1 MIYLKSGRLYFLLSL
16 LVAVFVI
23 SSCKKEYVK
32 YPYNDIERF
41 TVKDANGAEIK
52 ASIEGSDII
61 VYYPPFQVVPDF
73 ISPTI
78 AVSDRAVVEPAS
90 GAQVAFKAGV
100 TFKVKA
106 QDGSVKT
113 YTLKPAINQPSPVF
127 EVSDSRLG
135 DIIGL
140 SGEYMIPDTSRSKLY
155 IIDKNNKEIQL
166 PGSSF
171 TEFTASHLVANL
183 PTSIDTG
190 SYRVKLKTG
199 SLIQIKGPIHLG
211 PPALVIG
218 IPETV
223 NTVKRGGTLT
233 ITSDDGSLKYYKQV
247 FIKATISIDIF
258 TEKPVTIISITDKEI
273 KLQIPTDFPLIKIE
287 SIYLYDKND
296 SIYGTIDR
304 SGNGIQVTE

>member
-1 MIYLKSGRLYFLLSL
+1 MIYFKSGRLYFLLSL

-41 TVKDANGAEIK
+41 TIKDASGTEIK

-61 VYYPPFQVVPDF
+61 VYYPPFMAVPDF
-73 ISPTI
+73 INPQIT
-78 AVSDRAVVEPAS
+78 VSDGAVIEPAS
-90 GAQVAFKAGV
+90 GAQVAFTTGV

-113 YTLKPAINQPSPVF
+113 YTLKPAINQPDPVF
-127 EVSDSRLG
+127 EVGDSRLG
-135 DIIGL
+135 DVIGL
-140 SGEYMIPDTSRSKLY
+140 TGEYIIPDTTRTKLS
-155 IIDKNNKEIQL
+155 IIDKNNKETLL

-183 PTSIDTG
+183 PISIDTG
-190 SYRVKLKTG
+190 AYRVKLKTG
-199 SLIQIKGPIHLG
+199 SLILIKGPIHLG
-211 PPALVIG
+211 PPALMIG

-223 NTVKRGGTLT
+223 TTVKRGGTLT
-233 ITSDDGSLKYYKQV
+233 ITSNDGSLKYYKQV
-247 FIKATISIDIF
+247 FVKASISIDIF
-258 TEKPVTIISITDKEI
+258 TDKPVNIISITDTEI
-273 KLQIPTDFPLIKIE
+273 KLQIPADFPLIKIE
-287 SIYLYDKND
+287 SIYLFDKND
-296 SIYGTIDR
+296 VPYGTIDR